1 MLNPSYRYI
10 GLDFETTGLDFE
22 KDEPIQIGIV
32 EIDHTG
38 KIIKEFSSLLK
49 PNRDLNELKT
59 IVGFITGLNVEGLAA
74 APTPAE
80 VEPQIQEFFGEK
92 TVLIGHNIAFDEQFL
107 QKFFPNC
114 SYSHSIDT
122 FPLAQVMIHYQGS
135 YALEILMKNV
145 KNGSQSDDVENF
157 HDALFDT
164 QNALKLF
171 LFMIEKIQKLTEK
184 YPILSYY
191 TNQEWYVLSKFLAK
205 TGREISVVPNITTI
219 PKLTKNLPANTQA
232 QSNEKTINTDEL
244 ENGKRYYVWNTNL
257 KGFLERCIGNKNIIL
272 AFSNNQK
279 LDIAKNLLNDM
290 WIKNIWFLKDDQV
303 IDYDKFTHFLQKKS
317 YTDGEVNF
325 ILKYYSH
332 LDQWYGMLD
341 LNTKSDYQ
349 IYHSLKNKKAQTK
362 YPIVLATH
370 QGLFYGMQEWENIYK
385 DHEIFFMDA
394 ERRYKSYNMFLWR
407 GLDLYYI
414 LNFIETI
421 VYKKQL
427 EAEYKDETLDEN
439 DLLKTFANSFQIFI
453 GQIFMESKPYFV
465 GTNAEQ
471 IQVDPLETN
480 SNFYKSKILRDHI
493 KELYVWLKDYCEEDD
508 FAVIKKHMLNM
519 DHIFNTLMTIQKK
532 ATNNDYYFIYNES
545 TKYTSRSEFMDIFTS
560 SVYFFSNSDQKAPA
574 IFSDEKRVS
583 AIPTIAIWLYER
595 ILNYINKQ
603 ETNESFFIVSTRKEE
618 SKQIFDTLYKN
629 NIHNDYLLL
638 IENITWWMGKNIAKA
653 KDTKKKII
661 IWWYAFLLAVYA
673 SKIPLDEIIIFNIKG
688 NNEQSILDDI
698 QRYAPK

>member
-1 MLNPSYRYI
+1 MLNPWYRYI

-32 EIDHTG
+32 EIDHMW
-38 KIIKEFSSLLK
+38 KVIKEFSSLLK

-59 IVGFITGLNVEGLAA
+59 IVWFITGLNIEGLAS

-80 VEPQIQEFFGEK
+80 IEPQIQEFFDEK
-92 TVLIGHNIAFDEQFL
+92 TVLIWHNIAFDEQFL

-114 SYSHSIDT
+114 TYTHSIDT

-145 KNGSQSDDVENF
+145 KNGSQSDDAENF

-205 TGREISVVPNITTI
+205 TSSAISVVPSITNI

-244 ENGKRYYVWNTNL
+244 ENGKRYYVGNTNL

-349 IYHSLKNKKAQTK
+349 IYYSLKNKKAQTK

-370 QGLFYGMQEWENIYK
+370 QGLFYGMQEGENVYK

-427 EAEYKDETLDEN
+427 EAEYTNETLDDN
-439 DLLKTFANSFQIFI
+439 DPLKIFANSFQIFI

-493 KELYVWLKDYCEEDD
+493 KELYEWLKESCDEDD
-508 FAVIKKHMLNM
+508 FAIIEKHITNM

-532 ATNNDYYFIYNES
+532 ATNTDYYFIYNES

-560 SVYFFSNSDQKAPA
+560 NVYFFSNSDMKAPA
-574 IFSDEKRVS
+574 IFPDEKRIP

-653 KDTKKKII
+653 KDTKKKIV

-698 QRYAPK
+698 QRYAHK